1 MTSRNILLVDDDE
14 DDKSIIREAM
24 DSLGASDVMWFADDG
39 VHAMEML
46 DRNFNS
52 SVIPSL
58 IVLDLNMP
66 KLNGTNTLKRL
77 KDDKRFKHI
86 PVIIYSTSVNPI
98 EKERCLS
105 LGAKAY
111 LTKPLS
117 FNESLERAKTFL
129 QFCD

>member
-1 MTSRNILLVDDDE
+1 MALRNILLVDDDE
-14 DDKSIIREAM
+14 DDKSIIQEAM
-24 DSLGASDVMWFADDG
+24 ESLGAADVMWFADDG
-39 VHAMEML
+39 VHALEVL

-52 SVIPSL
+52 SVIPNL
-58 IVLDLNMP
+58 IILDLNMP
-66 KLNGTNTLKRL
+66 KMGGTNTLKRL
-77 KDDKRFKHI
+77 KDDKRYKHI

-117 FNESLERAKTFL
+117 FNESLDRAKTFL

>member
-1 MTSRNILLVDDDE
+1 MASRNILLVDDDE
-14 DDKSIIREAM
+14 DDKSIIQEAM

-105 LGAKAY
+105 LGANAY

-129 QFCD
+129 KFCD

>member
-1 MTSRNILLVDDDE
+1 MASRNILLVDDDE
-14 DDKSIIREAM
+14 DDKSIIQEAM
-24 DSLGASDVMWFADDG
+24 ESLGAADVMWFAVDG
-39 VHAMEML
+39 VQAMEVL
-46 DRNFNS
+46 DTNFNS
-52 SVIPSL
+52 SIIPSL

-66 KLNGTNTLKRL
+66 RLNGTNTLKRL
-77 KDDKRFKHI
+77 KVDERFKHI

-117 FNESLERAKTFL
+117 FDESIERAKTFL
-129 QFCD
+129 QFCV